1 MYLNTGD
8 NMKVYLDSLLI
19 LNLFIDYFILYGTK
33 KLLKRKT
40 SIKRLILGSIIG
52 SITTFTVFLK
62 LTSLK
67 LLIIKLILSIFII
80 LVTFGKRNFLENIFY
95 FYIISIIIGGLLYL
109 INIKLNYL
117 SLLLIVPI
125 IINIYIK
132 KTKEYKLNIKN
143 NYIVEIILKDK
154 VYKLEGM
161 IDTGN
166 HLEDPYKKRGIILV
180 NINVDYTKYKYLF
193 VPYHALNYNGL
204 IPCIKPDKIII
215 DNKVINNYLIGISKD
230 KFNLNGSECILPN
243 KIQEDL

>member
-33 KLLKRKT
+33 KLLKRKI

-52 SITTFTVFLK
+52 SLTTFTIFLK

-67 LLIIKLILSIFII
+67 LLVIKLVLSIFII
-80 LVTFGKRNFLENIFY
+80 LVTFGKKNFIENIFY

-109 INIKLNYL
+109 INIRLNYF
-117 SLLLIVPI
+117 SLLLVIPI

-143 NYIVEIILKDK
+143 NYIVEIIIKDK

-166 HLEDPYKKRGIILV
+166 RLEDPYKKRGVILA
-180 NINVDYTKYKYLF
+180 NINIDYKKYKYLY

-215 DNKVINNYLIGISKD
+215 DNKIINNYLIGISKD

>member
-1 MYLNTGD
+1 
-8 NMKVYLDSLLI
+8 MKVYLDSLLI

-33 KLLKRKT
+33 RLLKRKT

-52 SITTFTVFLK
+52 SLTTFIVFLK

-80 LVTFGKRNFLENIFY
+80 LVTFGKRNFIENIFY
-95 FYIISIIIGGLLYL
+95 FYIISIIIGGVLYL
-109 INIKLNYL
+109 INIRLNYF
-117 SLLLIVPI
+117 SLLLIIPI
-125 IINIYIK
+125 IINVYINK
-132 KTKEYKLNIKN
+132 IKEYKLNIKN
-143 NYIVEIILKDK
+143 NYIVEIIIKDK

-166 HLEDPYKKRGIILV
+166 HLEDPYKKRGVILV
-180 NINVDYTKYKYLF
+180 NINIDYTKYKYLF

-215 DNKVINNYLIGISKD
+215 DNKVLNNYLIGISKD
-230 KFNLNGSECILPN
+230 KFKLNGSECILPN

>member
-1 MYLNTGD
+1 
-8 NMKVYLDSLLI
+8 MKVYLDSLLI

-33 KLLKRKT
+33 KLLKRKI

-52 SITTFTVFLK
+52 SLTTFTIFLK

-67 LLIIKLILSIFII
+67 LLVIKLVLSIFII
-80 LVTFGKRNFLENIFY
+80 LVTFGKKNFIENIFY

-109 INIKLNYL
+109 INIRLNYF
-117 SLLLIVPI
+117 SLLLVIPI

-143 NYIVEIILKDK
+143 NYIVEIIIKDK

-166 HLEDPYKKRGIILV
+166 RLEDPYKKRGVILA
-180 NINVDYTKYKYLF
+180 NINIDYKKYKYLY

-215 DNKVINNYLIGISKD
+215 DNKVITNYLIGISKD

-243 KIQEDL
+243 KIQEDLWKE

>member
-1 MYLNTGD
+1 
-8 NMKVYLDSLLI
+8 MKVYLDSLLI

-33 KLLKRKT
+33 KLLKRKI

-52 SITTFTVFLK
+52 SLTTFTIFLK

-67 LLIIKLILSIFII
+67 LLVIKLVLSIFII
-80 LVTFGKRNFLENIFY
+80 LVTFGKKNFIENIFY

-109 INIKLNYL
+109 INIRLNYF
-117 SLLLIVPI
+117 SLLLVIPI

-143 NYIVEIILKDK
+143 NYIVEIIIKDK

-166 HLEDPYKKRGIILV
+166 RLEDPYKKRGVILA
-180 NINVDYTKYKYLF
+180 NINIDYKKYKYLY

-215 DNKVINNYLIGISKD
+215 DNKIINNYLIGISKD

-243 KIQEDL
+243 KIQEDLWKE

>member
-1 MYLNTGD
+1 MYLNIGD
-8 NMKVYLDSLLI
+8 KMKVYLDSLLI

-33 KLLKRKT
+33 RLLKRKT

-52 SITTFTVFLK
+52 SLTTFTVFLK

-80 LVTFGKRNFLENIFY
+80 LVTFGKRNFIENIFY
-95 FYIISIIIGGLLYL
+95 FYIISIIIGGVLYL
-109 INIKLNYL
+109 INIRLNYF
-117 SLLLIVPI
+117 SLLLIIPI
-125 IINIYIK
+125 IINVYINK
-132 KTKEYKLNIKN
+132 IKEYKLNIKN
-143 NYIVEIILKDK
+143 NYIVEIIIKDK

-166 HLEDPYKKRGIILV
+166 HLEDPFKKRGVILV
-180 NINVDYTKYKYLF
+180 NINIDYTKYKYLY

-215 DNKVINNYLIGISKD
+215 DNKVLNNYLIGISKD

>member
-33 KLLKRKT
+33 KLLKRKI

-52 SITTFTVFLK
+52 SLTTFTIFLK

-67 LLIIKLILSIFII
+67 LLVIKLVLSIFII
-80 LVTFGKRNFLENIFY
+80 LVTFGKKNFIENIFY

-109 INIKLNYL
+109 INIRLNYF
-117 SLLLIVPI
+117 SLLLVIPI

-143 NYIVEIILKDK
+143 NYIVEIIIKDK

-166 HLEDPYKKRGIILV
+166 HLEDPYKKRGVILA
-180 NINVDYTKYKYLF
+180 NINIDYKKYKYLY

-215 DNKVINNYLIGISKD
+215 DNKIINNYLIGISKD

>member
-33 KLLKRKT
+33 KLLKRKI

-52 SITTFTVFLK
+52 SLTTFTIFLK

-67 LLIIKLILSIFII
+67 LLVIKLVLSIFII
-80 LVTFGKRNFLENIFY
+80 LVTFGKKNFIENIFY

-109 INIKLNYL
+109 INIRLNYF
-117 SLLLIVPI
+117 SLLLVIPI
-125 IINIYIK
+125 IININIK

-143 NYIVEIILKDK
+143 NYIVEIIIKDK

-166 HLEDPYKKRGIILV
+166 HLEDPYKKRGVILA
-180 NINVDYTKYKYLF
+180 NINIDYKKYKYLY

-215 DNKVINNYLIGISKD
+215 DNKVLNNYLIGISKD
-230 KFNLNGSECILPN
+230 KFKLNGSECILPN

>member
-33 KLLKRKT
+33 KLLKRKI

-52 SITTFTVFLK
+52 SLTTFTIFLK

-67 LLIIKLILSIFII
+67 LLVIKLVLSIFII
-80 LVTFGKRNFLENIFY
+80 LVTFGKKNFIENIFY

-109 INIKLNYL
+109 INIRLNYF
-117 SLLLIVPI
+117 SLLLVIPI

-143 NYIVEIILKDK
+143 NYIVEIIIKDK

-166 HLEDPYKKRGIILV
+166 RLEDPYKKRGVILA
-180 NINVDYTKYKYLF
+180 NINIDYKKYKYLY

-215 DNKVINNYLIGISKD
+215 DNKVITNYLIGISKD

>member
-40 SIKRLILGSIIG
+40 SIKRLILGSIVG
-52 SITTFTVFLK
+52 SLTTFTIFLK

-67 LLIIKLILSIFII
+67 LLIIKLVLSIFII
-80 LVTFGKRNFLENIFY
+80 LVTFGTKNFIENIFY

-109 INIKLNYL
+109 INIKLNYF
-117 SLLLIVPI
+117 SLLLVIPI
-125 IINIYIK
+125 IINIYIN

-143 NYIVEIILKDK
+143 NYIVEIIIKDK

-166 HLEDPYKKRGIILV
+166 HLEDPYKKRGVILA
-180 NINVDYTKYKYLF
+180 NINIDYKKYKYLY

-215 DNKVINNYLIGISKD
+215 DNKVITNYLIGISKD

>member
-1 MYLNTGD
+1 
-8 NMKVYLDSLLI
+8 MKVYLDSLLI

-33 KLLKRKT
+33 RLLKRKT

-52 SITTFTVFLK
+52 SLTTFTVFLK

-80 LVTFGKRNFLENIFY
+80 LVTFGKRNFIENIFY
-95 FYIISIIIGGLLYL
+95 FYIISIIIGGVLYL
-109 INIKLNYL
+109 INIKFNYL
-117 SLLLIVPI
+117 SLLLIIPI
-125 IINIYIK
+125 IINVYINK
-132 KTKEYKLNIKN
+132 IKEYKLNIKN
-143 NYIVEIILKDK
+143 NYIVEIIIKDK

-166 HLEDPYKKRGIILV
+166 HLEDPYKKRGVILV
-180 NINVDYTKYKYLF
+180 NINIDYTKYKYLF

-215 DNKVINNYLIGISKD
+215 DNKVLNNYLIGISKD
-230 KFNLNGSECILPN
+230 KFKLNGSECILPN

>member
-1 MYLNTGD
+1 
-8 NMKVYLDSLLI
+8 MKVYLDSLLI

-33 KLLKRKT
+33 KLLKRKI

-52 SITTFTVFLK
+52 SLTTFTIFLK

-67 LLIIKLILSIFII
+67 LLVIKLVLSIFII
-80 LVTFGKRNFLENIFY
+80 LVTFGKKNFIENIFY

-109 INIKLNYL
+109 INIRLNYF
-117 SLLLIVPI
+117 SLLLVIPI

-143 NYIVEIILKDK
+143 NYIVEIIIKDK

-166 HLEDPYKKRGIILV
+166 RLEDPYKKRGVILA
-180 NINVDYTKYKYLF
+180 NINIDYKKYKYLY

-215 DNKVINNYLIGISKD
+215 DNKIINNYLIGISKD

>member
-1 MYLNTGD
+1 
-8 NMKVYLDSLLI
+8 MKVYLDSLLI

-33 KLLKRKT
+33 KLLKRKI

-52 SITTFTVFLK
+52 SLTTFTIFLK

-67 LLIIKLILSIFII
+67 LLIIKLVLSIFII
-80 LVTFGKRNFLENIFY
+80 LVTFGKKNFIENIFY

-109 INIKLNYL
+109 INIRLNYF
-117 SLLLIVPI
+117 SLLLVIPI

-143 NYIVEIILKDK
+143 NYIVEIIIKDK

-166 HLEDPYKKRGIILV
+166 RLEDPYKKRGVILA
-180 NINVDYTKYKYLF
+180 NINIDYKKYKYLY

-215 DNKVINNYLIGISKD
+215 DNKIITNYLIGISKD

>member
-1 MYLNTGD
+1 
-8 NMKVYLDSLLI
+8 MKVYLDSLLI

-33 KLLKRKT
+33 KLLKRKI

-52 SITTFTVFLK
+52 SLTTFTIFLK

-67 LLIIKLILSIFII
+67 LLVIKLVLSIFII
-80 LVTFGKRNFLENIFY
+80 LVTFGKKNFIENIFY

-109 INIKLNYL
+109 INIRLNYF
-117 SLLLIVPI
+117 SLLLVIPI

-143 NYIVEIILKDK
+143 NYIVEIIIKDK

-166 HLEDPYKKRGIILV
+166 HLEDPYKKRGVILA
-180 NINVDYTKYKYLF
+180 NINIDYKKYKYLY

-215 DNKVINNYLIGISKD
+215 DNKIINNYLIGISKD